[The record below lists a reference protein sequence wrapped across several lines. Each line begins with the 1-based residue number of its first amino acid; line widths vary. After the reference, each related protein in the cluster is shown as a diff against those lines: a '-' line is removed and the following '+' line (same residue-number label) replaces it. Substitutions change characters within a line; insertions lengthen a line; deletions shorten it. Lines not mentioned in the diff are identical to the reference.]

1 MKEFIGRV
9 VTRLQ
14 GDEDGLIIGCS
25 LDNKSFKPN
34 YVYSIEKCLVTG
46 EITLKPVGE
55 SVIGGGKS
63 GLSWAFEQQLLLRR
77 LGNNFFL
84 TEDEYLSHYKDE

>member
-1 MKEFIGRV
+1 LKAFIGRL

-25 LDNKSFKPN
+25 LDNSCFNPN
-34 YVYSIEKCLVTG
+34 YVYSIEKCLLTG

-55 SVIGGGKS
+55 SVVGGGKT
-63 GLSWAFEQQLLLRR
+63 GLNWAFEQQLLLRR
-77 LGNNFFL
+77 LDKNFFL
-84 TEDEYLSHYKDE
+84 TEEEYLTHYGQT